1 MSASNPNTV
10 TVVNQSGVT
19 INALALG
26 HYAGV
31 SFVPPFGSDPVVSV
45 AGLANGATSP
55 SGTAYVADGLADY
68 WIMGVT
74 MPDSAEPFV
83 LVAFVPPVPYKKCD
97 TPDNGSTQF
106 IIGAESSGSIP
117 VTINTFN
124 EDGSSDGSCAA
135 VMLDAS
141 TLSDAW
147 EKIIELIIEWLGGD
161 DAAAAAGAPARRAK
175 AAPAKE
181 ARHA

>member
-19 INALALG
+19 ITSLALG
-26 HYAGV
+26 HYAGI
-31 SFVPPFGSDPVVSV
+31 SFVPPFGSDPILSV
-45 AGLANGATSP
+45 GNFANGATSP
-55 SGTAYVADGLADY
+55 SGTAFVADGLADY
-68 WIMGVT
+68 WIMGVI
-74 MPDSAEPFV
+74 MPDAGEPFV

-106 IIGAESSGSIP
+106 IIGTESNGSIS

-124 EDGSSDGSCAA
+124 QNGTSDGSCAA

-147 EKIIELIIEWLGGD
+147 EKIVELIIEWLG
-161 DAAAAAGAPARRAK
+161 DAAAPAALSRRAK
-175 AAPAKE
+175 SSPAKE
-181 ARHA
+181 VHNG

>member
-10 TVVNQSGVT
+10 TIVNQSGVT
-19 INALALG
+19 ITSLALG

-31 SFVPPFGSDPVVSV
+31 SFVPPFGSDPILTV
-45 AGLANGATSP
+45 GNFANGATSP
-55 SGTAYVADGLADY
+55 SGTAFVADGLADY
-68 WIMGVT
+68 WIMGVV

-106 IIGAESSGSIP
+106 IIGTESSGSIS

-124 EDGSSDGSCAA
+124 QDGSSDGSCSA

-141 TLSDAW
+141 TLSDVW
-147 EKIIELIIEWLGGD
+147 EKIIELIIEWLGDG
-161 DAAAAAGAPARRAK
+161 AAAAALSRRAK
-175 AAPAKE
+175 ASPAKE
-181 ARHA
+181 VRNG